1 MLNPLKGIRVLDLT
15 RLMPGGLATLMLAD
29 LGAEVTK
36 IESPDGGDYARWMP
50 PLRDGQSDFFRAT
63 NRNKHSAIVNLKHP
77 QGVEVLKRLAAN
89 ADVLIESFRPG
100 VLTRLGLD
108 REGFRTINPRL
119 IVCAL
124 SGYGQDGEYA
134 MQSGHDLNYT
144 ALAGLIGE
152 MGTPQPM
159 AGQVADIGGAY
170 SAVAS
175 ICAALFA
182 RERTG
187 EGAFI
192 DCALF
197 DAAIPFFSSTWVEAT
212 ARHDPDQIDEIGLYG
227 RLAGKLACYN
237 IYRARDGEYV
247 ALAALEPKF
256 WDNFCRTVERPDLI
270 PGYEKMA
277 RQPYLIAELQGIFA
291 VQTADEWEAILG
303 RADCC
308 FSRVNTAVTLADDP
322 HVRSRGLLGVSSEGV
337 PWLRS
342 PLRFEAA
349 PPVIGQAP
357 GYGQHTRVV
366 LREAGYTEAEID
378 ALVASQAAQ
387 G

>member
-1 MLNPLKGIRVLDLT
+1 MTPE
-15 RLMPGGLATLMLAD
+15 RLL
-29 LGAEVTK
+29 
-36 IESPDGGDYARWMP
+36 
-50 PLRDGQSDFFRAT
+50 RAT
-63 NRNKHSAIVNLKHP
+63 NHNKHSAIVNLKHP
-77 QGVEVLKRLAAN
+77 QGVRGAQAPGRQRRR
-89 ADVLIESFRPG
+89 ADRESFRPG

-124 SGYGQDGEYA
+124 AA
-134 MQSGHDLNYT
+134 MARGGICRQSGRLT
-144 ALAGLIGE
+144 STLRRWPGLIGRWAAPTN
-152 MGTPQPM
+152 GRSGCRHRRRLQR
-159 AGQVADIGGAY
+159 GR
-170 SAVAS
+170 AS

-187 EGAFI
+187 EGACI

-197 DAAIPFFSSTWVEAT
+197 DAAIPFFSSTWVEAN

-237 IYRARDGEYV
+237 IYRARDDEYV

-270 PGYEKMA
+270 PGYEKWPPVLPD
-277 RQPYLIAELQGIFA
+277 RRTSGHLRR
-291 VQTADEWEAILG
+291 ADRRRMEAILG
-303 RADCC
+303 RADCA
-308 FSRVNTAVTLADDP
+308 SHASTPPSPRRRP
-322 HVRSRGLLGVSSEGV
+322 HVRSRGLLSVSSEGV

-342 PLRFEAA
+342 PLRSRQA

-357 GYGQHTRVV
+357 GYSQHHRWCCAKPAIPRRRSTPSSPVRRPRDDRVQQ
-366 LREAGYTEAEID
+366 RRTHDHRQAD
-378 ALVASQAAQ
+378 ACVELLMQRS
-387 G
+387 